1 MIKFEKH
8 RERCNVE
15 IRLVRTEAETA
26 TAAQFMVGLVESNKE
41 RYSDQLEML
50 ETYYRGSWFFETTP
64 KLPDTYRPPHGDVL
78 LAYIDAIAVGT
89 IAICRMDDQFC
100 EIRSMFVPSEHR
112 GQGIATALC
121 LDALKLAQTYGY
133 TGARL
138 TTGEKQPEAHGLYQK
153 LGFSLVTPWDPNPRA
168 EIWYFEKVIA

>member
-1 MIKFEKH
+1 M
-8 RERCNVE
+8 E

-89 IAICRMDDQFC
+89 IAIGRMDDQFC
-100 EIRSMFVPSEHR
+100 EIRSMFVPPEQR
-112 GQGIATALC
+112 GRGIATALC
-121 LDALKLAQTYGY
+121 LEALKLAQSYGY

-153 LGFSLVTPWDPNPRA
+153 LGFVPVTPWDQAPMA
-168 EIWYFEKVIA
+168 GLWYFEQAFAPS